1 MCERKV
7 KNGRRD
13 FLRIGGVAALA
24 TAGSLL
30 VPSVSAVQAAVDHRT
45 LPKPQ
50 NQLSPEEAMSRL
62 VEGNRRYVAGISNR
76 HDFIA
81 EREALVEGQNPFAA
95 VLGCADSRIAP
106 EYAFDAGHGDLFVVR
121 VAGNFVNDDG
131 VASLEYAVA
140 VLGTPLIMVLGHESC
155 GAVRAGVKRVKE
167 NTSFVGHIGTLA
179 DSMAP
184 AVREAM
190 KQKGDLMRLS
200 IRQNVL
206 RSVARLR
213 VASPVLADALAANRL
228 RVVGGVYELASGRV
242 QILG

>member
-1 MCERKV
+1 MCDRKT

-13 FLRIGGVAALA
+13 FLRLGGVATLA
-24 TAGSLL
+24 AAGALL
-30 VPSVSAVQAAVDHRT
+30 VPSFPAVRAAVERRAP
-45 LPKPQ
+45 PKPQ

-76 HDFIA
+76 HDFIT

-106 EYAFDAGHGDLFVVR
+106 EYAFDAGRGDLFVVR

-131 VASLEYAVA
+131 LASLEYAVA

-155 GAVRAGVKRVKE
+155 GAVKAGVKRVRE
-167 NTSFVGHIGTLA
+167 DATFTGHIGTLA
-179 DSMAP
+179 DAMAP

-190 KQKGDLMRLS
+190 KHKGDLVRVS

-213 VASPVLADALAANRL
+213 VASPVLADALAAHRL